1 MGVKFL
7 QTLVAEGRAAA
18 FTRLITVL
26 VSVVGVVV
34 VVVVVVVTIHITT
47 IRTSEFTR

>member
-26 VSVVGVVV
+26 VSVVGVG
-34 VVVVVVVTIHITT
+34 VVVVTIHITT

>member
-26 VSVVGVVV
+26 VSVVGVGVD
-34 VVVVVVVTIHITT
+34 VVVVTIHITT

>member
-7 QTLVAEGRAAA
+7 QTLVAKGRAAA
-18 FTRLITVL
+18 FTRLITIL
-26 VSVVGVVV
+26 VSVVGVD
-34 VVVVVVVTIHITT
+34 VVVVVVTIHITT

>member
-34 VVVVVVVTIHITT
+34 VVVVVVTIHITT

>member
-26 VSVVGVVV
+26 VSVVGVG
-34 VVVVVVVTIHITT
+34 VVVVVVTIHITT